1 MQAVRF
7 VGAGRAPQIEDVPKP
22 AAGPGQVLVKI
33 GGAGVCHSDLHV
45 MEEDLGF
52 TPPFTLG
59 HENAGWIAALGEGVR
74 GFKEGD
80 AVAVYGPW
88 GCGRCHACQLSME
101 NYCENWAQMNGFGGG
116 LGLDGGM
123 ADYMLVPSPR
133 LLVPLGDMSPATAA
147 PLSDAA
153 LTPYHAIKR
162 ALPHL
167 NADSVV
173 VVIGVGGLG
182 HMAVQLLRVLAPVRI
197 VAADVDDTKLAQAKA
212 LGADE
217 VVNNRNAGE
226 AAERI
231 QTITGPRGARLV
243 LDCIGVQPTVDLG
256 AKLLGRN
263 SVWTIVG
270 LGGGHHDFHHG
281 STPYSTSMSIPYWG
295 SRVELM
301 EVIAM
306 AREGRIHAETTE
318 FPLEQAVDVYRKLK
332 TGQISGRAVLI
343 PTGTPG

>member
-1 MQAVRF
+1 
-7 VGAGRAPQIEDVPKP
+7 
-22 AAGPGQVLVKI
+22 
-33 GGAGVCHSDLHV
+33 

-52 TPPFTLG
+52 KPPFTLG
-59 HENAGWIAALGEGVR
+59 HENAGWVAELGEGVT

-101 NYCENWAQMNGFGGG
+101 NYCENWAEIEGFGGG

-123 ADYMLVPSPR
+123 AEYMLVPAAR
-133 LLVPLGDMSPATAA
+133 LLVPLGNLSPVKAA

-167 NADSVV
+167 NADSTAVV
-173 VVIGVGGLG
+173 LGVGGLG
-182 HMAVQLLRVLAPVRI
+182 HMAIQLLRVLAPVRI
-197 VAADVDDTKLAQAKA
+197 VAADVDDSKLAQAKA
-212 LGADE
+212 LGADDII
-217 VVNNRNAGE
+217 NNRNVDE
-226 AAERI
+226 AADRI
-231 QTITGPRGARLV
+231 QHIAGPRGAGLV
-243 LDCIGVQPTVDLG
+243 LDCVGVQPTVDLG
-256 AKLLGRN
+256 ARLLGRN

-281 STPYSTSMSIPYWG
+281 STPYGTTMSIPYWG

-306 AREGRIHAETTE
+306 AREGRIHAETTD
-318 FPLEQAVDVYRKLK
+318 FPLTQAVEVYDRLK
-332 TGQISGRAVLI
+332 AGQIAGRAVLV
-343 PTGTPG
+343 PSGA

>member
-7 VGAGRAPQIEDVPKP
+7 MGVGRPAQIEDVPKP
-22 AAGPGQVLVKI
+22 SPAPGQILIKV

-52 TPPFTLG
+52 KPPFTLG
-59 HENAGWIAALGEGVR
+59 HENAGWVAALGQGVT

-101 NYCENWAQMNGFGGG
+101 NYCENWAQVDGFGGG

-123 ADYMLVPSPR
+123 ADYMLIPSVR
-133 LLVPLGDMSPATAA
+133 LLVPLGDLSPAKAA

-167 NADSVV
+167 NAESIVV
-173 VVIGVGGLG
+173 VLGVGGLG
-182 HMAVQLLRVLAPVRI
+182 HMAIQLLRVLAPVHI
-197 VAADVDDTKLAQAKA
+197 VAADVDDKKLEQAKK
-212 LGADE
+212 LGADDT
-217 VVNNRNAGE
+217 VNNRNGEE

-231 QTITGPRGARLV
+231 QKISGNRGVGLV
-243 LDCIGVQPTVDLG
+243 LDCVGVQPTIDLG
-256 AKLLGRN
+256 AKLLRRN

-281 STPYSTSMSIPYWG
+281 STPYGTLMSIPYWG

-306 AREGRIHAETTE
+306 ARDRRIHAETTE
-318 FPLEQAVDVYRKLK
+318 FPLDQAVNVYSKLK
-332 TGQISGRAVLI
+332 AGQITGRAVLV
-343 PTGTPG
+343 PNAA

>member
-1 MQAVRF
+1 
-7 VGAGRAPQIEDVPKP
+7 
-22 AAGPGQVLVKI
+22 VLIKI

-52 TPPFTLG
+52 KPPFTLG
-59 HENAGWIAALGEGVR
+59 HENAGWIAALGQGVT

-101 NYCENWAQMNGFGGG
+101 NYCENWAQVDGFGGG

-123 ADYMLVPSPR
+123 AEYMLVPSPR
-133 LLVPLGDMSPATAA
+133 LLVPLGDLSPAKAA

-167 NADSVV
+167 TPDSTVV
-173 VVIGVGGLG
+173 VMGVGGLG
-182 HMAVQLLRVLAPVRI
+182 HMAIQLLRILAPVRI
-197 VAADVDDTKLAQAKA
+197 VAADVDETKLQQAKA
-212 LGADE
+212 LGADDI
-217 VVNNRNAGE
+217 VNNRNASE

-231 QTITGPRGARLV
+231 QQISGLRGAGLV
-243 LDCIGVQPTVDLG
+243 LDCVGVQPTLDLG

-263 SVWTIVG
+263 SVWTVVG

-281 STPYSTSMSIPYWG
+281 STPYGTSMSIPYWG
-295 SRVELM
+295 SRAELI

-306 AREGRIHAETTE
+306 ARAGRIHAETTE
-318 FPLEQAVDVYRKLK
+318 FPLTAAVEVYAKLK
-332 TGQISGRAVLI
+332 AGQITGRAVLI
-343 PTGTPG
+343 PA

>member
-7 VGAGRAPQIEDVPKP
+7 TGVGQPARIEDVPKP
-22 AAGPGQVLVKI
+22 SPDPGQVLIRV

-52 TPPFTLG
+52 KPPFTLG
-59 HENAGWIAALGEGVR
+59 HENAGWVAALGQGVT

-80 AVAVYGPW
+80 PVAVYGPW
-88 GCGRCHACQLSME
+88 GCGRCHACQISME
-101 NYCENWAQMNGFGGG
+101 NYCENWAQIDGFGGG

-123 ADYMLVPSPR
+123 ADYMLIPSTR
-133 LLVPLGDMSPATAA
+133 LLVPLGALSPAKAA

-162 ALPHL
+162 ALPFL
-167 NADSVV
+167 NADSTVV
-173 VVIGVGGLG
+173 LLGLGGLG
-182 HMAVQLLRVLAPVRI
+182 HMALQLLRVLAPIRI
-197 VAADVDDTKLAQAKA
+197 VAADVDDKKLEHARA
-212 LGADE
+212 LGADH
-217 VVNNRNAGE
+217 VVNNRNGD
-226 AAERI
+226 AATEQI
-231 QTITGPRGARLV
+231 QKITGPRGAGLV
-243 LDCIGVQPTVDLG
+243 LDCVGVQPTLDLG

-263 SVWTIVG
+263 SVWTVVG

-281 STPYSTSMSIPYWG
+281 STPYGTTMSIPYWG

-306 AREGRIHAETTE
+306 VRDGRIHAETTE
-318 FPLEQAVDVYRKLK
+318 FALNQAADVYNKLK
-332 TGQISGRAVLI
+332 AGQIRGRAVLV
-343 PTGTPG
+343 PDAA

>member
-1 MQAVRF
+1 
-7 VGAGRAPQIEDVPKP
+7 
-22 AAGPGQVLVKI
+22 
-33 GGAGVCHSDLHV
+33 

-59 HENAGWIAALGEGVR
+59 HENAGWVAALGQGVTA
-74 GFKEGD
+74 FKEGD

-101 NYCENWAQMNGFGGG
+101 NYCENWAELGTFGGG
-116 LGLDGGM
+116 LGSDGGM
-123 ADYMLVPSPR
+123 AEYMLVPSAR
-133 LLVPLGDMSPATAA
+133 LLVGLGDLSPAKAA

-167 NADSVV
+167 HAGSTVV
-173 VVIGVGGLG
+173 VMGVGGLG

-197 VAADVDDTKLAQAKA
+197 VAADVDDAKLQQAKA
-212 LGADE
+212 LGADD
-217 VVNNRNAGE
+217 VVNNRDGDA

-231 QTITGPRGARLV
+231 RAITGPRGAGLV
-243 LDCIGVQPTVDLG
+243 LDCVGVQATIDLG
-256 AKLLGRN
+256 ARLLGRN

-270 LGGGHHDFHHG
+270 LGGGHHDFRHG
-281 STPYSTSMSIPYWG
+281 STPYGTSVSIPYWG
-295 SRVELM
+295 SRVELI

-306 AREGRIHAETTE
+306 AREGRIHAETTD
-318 FPLEQAVDVYRKLK
+318 FPLGQAVDVYRKLK
-332 TGQISGRAVLI
+332 AGQIPGRAVLV
-343 PTGTPG
+343 PDAS

>member
-1 MQAVRF
+1 MQSVRF
-7 VGAGRAPQIEDVPKP
+7 VGVGRPAQIQEVPEP
-22 AAGPGQVLVKI
+22 SPGPGQVLIKV
-33 GGAGVCHSDLHV
+33 GGAGVCHSDLHI

-59 HENAGWIAALGEGVR
+59 HENAGWIAALGEGVI

-80 AVAVYGPW
+80 PVAVYGPW
-88 GCGRCHACQLSME
+88 GCGRCHACQRSME
-101 NYCENWAQMNGFGGG
+101 NYCENWAQMDGFGGG

-123 ADYMLVPSPR
+123 ADYMLVPSAR
-133 LLVPLGDMSPATAA
+133 LLVPLGDVSPAKAA

-167 NADSVV
+167 NADSTVV
-173 VVIGVGGLG
+173 VLGVGGLG
-182 HMAVQLLRVLAPVRI
+182 HMAIQLLRVLVPVRI
-197 VAADVDDTKLAQAKA
+197 VAADVDDSKLEHAKA
-212 LGADE
+212 LGADDT
-217 VVNNRNAGE
+217 VNNRDASA
-226 AAERI
+226 AAEKI
-231 QTITGPRGARLV
+231 LQATGPRGAGLV
-243 LDCIGVQPTVDLG
+243 LDCVGVQPTLDLG

-270 LGGGHHDFHHG
+270 LGGGRHDFRHG
-281 STPYSTSMSIPYWG
+281 STPYGTTMSIPYWG

-306 AREGRIHAETTE
+306 ARAGRIHAETTE
-318 FPLEQAVDVYRKLK
+318 FPLTDAVAVYANLK
-332 TGQISGRAVLI
+332 AGQITGRAVLI
-343 PTGTPG
+343 PR

>member
-7 VGAGRAPQIEDVPKP
+7 AGVGRPAQIADVPKP
-22 AAGPGQVLVKI
+22 SPGPGQVLVRI

-52 TPPFTLG
+52 KPPFTLG
-59 HENAGWIAALGEGVR
+59 HENAGWVAELGAGVTA
-74 GFKEGD
+74 FKEGD

-101 NYCENWAQMNGFGGG
+101 NYCENWAAIEGFGGG

-123 ADYMLVPSPR
+123 AEYMLVPAAR
-133 LLVPLGDMSPATAA
+133 LLVPLGDLNPAKAA

-153 LTPYHAIKR
+153 LTPYHAVRR

-167 NADSVV
+167 NAESTAVV
-173 VVIGVGGLG
+173 LGVGGLG
-182 HMAVQLLRVLAPVRI
+182 HMAIQLLRVLAPVRI
-197 VAADVDDTKLAQAKA
+197 VAADVDDRKLQQAKA
-212 LGADE
+212 LGADDI
-217 VVNNRNAGE
+217 VNNRDVTT

-231 QTITGPRGARLV
+231 QQITGPRGAGLL
-243 LDCIGVQPTVDLG
+243 LDCVGVQPTVDLG
-256 AKLLGRN
+256 ARLLGRN
-263 SVWTIVG
+263 SVWTVVG

-281 STPYSTSMSIPYWG
+281 STPYGCSLSIPYWG
-295 SRVELM
+295 SRVELI

-306 AREGRIHAETTE
+306 ARSGRIHAETTE
-318 FPLEQAVDVYRKLK
+318 FPLDQAVAVYEKLK
-332 TGQISGRAVLI
+332 AGQITGRAVLI
-343 PTGTPG
+343 PQ